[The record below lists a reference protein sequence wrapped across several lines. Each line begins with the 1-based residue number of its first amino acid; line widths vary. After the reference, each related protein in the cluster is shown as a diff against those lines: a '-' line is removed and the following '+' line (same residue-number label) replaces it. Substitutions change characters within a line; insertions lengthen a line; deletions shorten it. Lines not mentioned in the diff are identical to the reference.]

1 MSDYVLQVT
10 VVVNGPLQGTIVQ
23 SFPLSPLSLFKT
35 GTPNVSVYLQ
45 DGLLPLSLVTHSRSL
60 G

>member
-45 DGLLPLSLVTHSRSL
+45 DGLFVALFSSCIELK
-60 G
+60 